1 MGITWCSSS
10 SLKQQ
15 SNIINNHLFYLE
27 QSTLPTPIEPLLPPS
42 TLSSPTDTHS
52 STIFTLTTYTS
63 NTSITKTEINLRI
76 LSSLS
81 GISQLTHKNNLYLC
95 GSPLSSST
103 GASLLTIDSSKSLTN
118 PQLHF
123 LINSKL
129 PHYKPSLIMLPNDN
143 NFIVIGGKEQKE
155 CECFDF
161 RTSKWRFLPDLPQE
175 RYKASLAVCGNGKYL
190 FVFGGYCSESGNI
203 ISNEILS
210 LRISTLMIWEKI
222 VVKEHDA
229 LFLGRN
235 CCGCVSYCNDTTKQ
249 NLIYIFGGKDNNK
262 SKSNQII
269 EYNVNDNKTRILKK
283 KLKENTSFYNYQC
296 ICDHSEQIV
305 YFLDKN
311 KKLFKLNMKH
321 FINKDNA
328 NMINEIEEDNNTH
341 KPDID

>member
-1 MGITWCSSS
+1 
-10 SLKQQ
+10 
-15 SNIINNHLFYLE
+15 
-27 QSTLPTPIEPLLPPS
+27 
-42 TLSSPTDTHS
+42 
-52 STIFTLTTYTS
+52 
-63 NTSITKTEINLRI
+63 
-76 LSSLS
+76 
-81 GISQLTHKNNLYLC
+81 
-95 GSPLSSST
+95 
-103 GASLLTIDSSKSLTN
+103 
-118 PQLHF
+118 
-123 LINSKL
+123 
-129 PHYKPSLIMLPNDN
+129 
-143 NFIVIGGKEQKE
+143 
-155 CECFDF
+155 
-161 RTSKWRFLPDLPQE
+161 
-175 RYKASLAVCGNGKYL
+175 
-190 FVFGGYCSESGNI
+190 
-203 ISNEILS
+203 
-210 LRISTLMIWEKI
+210 MIWEKI

-311 KKLFKLNMKH
+311 KKLIKLNMKY

-328 NMINEIEEDNNTH
+328 NMINEIEEDDNTH